1 MGFLGHDMDHCLS
14 TFGCEHSTILSMNAW
29 VYVMYIMNY
38 GYFPTW
44 VMLEN
49 IPNLTL
55 LGIFEHPH
63 FEKYPYGNNMLF
75 TYFKGM
81 FTDSVNGLL
90 LH

>member
-1 MGFLGHDMDHCLS
+1 MGDARKF
-14 TFGCEHSTILSMNAW
+14 
-29 VYVMYIMNY
+29 
-38 GYFPTW
+38 
-44 VMLEN
+44 
-49 IPNLTL
+49 PNLTL